1 MEKEMLAQLTNN
13 IVGKKDKL
21 AELFTLYDLNKL
33 GYEVQESQCN
43 DVRDKILKDNEF
55 FVSRI
60 LGGGSVR
67 ELPLKIG
74 DRILNHNDD
83 WLMSDEDFDRYQK
96 ICVAEMCKAGLT
108 NEKGFYTEDWLQRKL
123 DSWNELVD
131 YIINEI
137 LPDGI
142 RKIFKDHR
150 YSVMRMNQLVDIT
163 RPIVGV

>member
-33 GYEVQESQCN
+33 GYEVQESHCN
-43 DVRDKILKDNEF
+43 DVRDQVLKDNEF
-55 FVSRI
+55 FMSRI
-60 LGGGSVR
+60 LGGGSER

-74 DRILNHNDD
+74 DRITDHNDD

-96 ICVAEMCKAGLT
+96 ICVAEMAKAGLT
-108 NEKGFYTEDWLQRKL
+108 DERGFYTEDWVQRKL

-150 YSVMRMNQLVDIT
+150 YSVMRMNQLLDIT
-163 RPIVGV
+163 RPIVGC